1 MITLGIIGV
10 VAALTMPALI
20 TNNRKTEVETK
31 LKKIYS
37 VMNQAISMSV
47 AEYGDVETWAADCG
61 SSDSTT
67 CNTNE
72 AIEWFNTYIGKH
84 LEITSIEKKEDG
96 KGFYVYLKDG
106 SMLSIQNYIYDM
118 VYFTNKR
125 ATTLSGEA
133 SKTGKNKFAFRFNPT
148 LSTGQTAEQN
158 KYTLKPTFE
167 PFTWSWDGTEEDLY
181 NNTTYGCKAGNGGY
195 CTKLIQNN
203 GWTIPKD
210 YPVRL

>member
-1 MITLGIIGV
+1 
-10 VAALTMPALI
+10 MPALI
-20 TNNRKTEVETK
+20 ANQRKTEVETK

-61 SSDSTT
+61 NSGSTT
-67 CNTNE
+67 CNTDE

-96 KGFYVYLKDG
+96 KGFLVYLKDG
-106 SMLSIQNYIYDM
+106 SILGIQNYIYDM
-118 VYFTNKR
+118 SYFIDKR
-125 ATTLSGEA
+125 ATLSGDA
-133 SKTGKNKFAFRFNPT
+133 RTKSGRNKFAFRFNPT
-148 LSTGQTAEQN
+148 LSTGQVAEQN

-181 NNTTYGCKAGNGGY
+181 NNSIYGCKTGNGGY

-210 YPVRL
+210 YPIRL